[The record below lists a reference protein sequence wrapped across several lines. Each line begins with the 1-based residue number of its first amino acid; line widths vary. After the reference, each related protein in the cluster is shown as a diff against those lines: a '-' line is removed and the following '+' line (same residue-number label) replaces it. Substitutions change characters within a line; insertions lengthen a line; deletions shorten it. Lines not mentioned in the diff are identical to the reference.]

1 MLALVG
7 LGNPGIKHSNNR
19 HNVGFMAIDCI
30 VENYKLGTY
39 KTNFQSKIITK
50 TLNNIPLIL
59 LKPQTFMNLSGQSL
73 NHLVN
78 FYKLNTENII
88 VFHDDLDLQF
98 GVIKAKIGGGNSGHN
113 GLKNIDSNIGTNYK
127 RIRIGIGHPGNKN
140 LVNNHVLSDFNKT
153 ENHAITKLLNLISK
167 NIETIIKN
175 KNISETISEIFQLEE
190 KKQ

>member
-7 LGNPGIKHSNNR
+7 LGNPGKKHNNNR

-30 VENYKLGTY
+30 IENYKLGAY
-39 KTNFQSKIITK
+39 KTKFQSKIITK
-50 TLNNIPLIL
+50 TLNNTPLIL

-73 NHLVN
+73 NHLVK
-78 FYKLNTENII
+78 FYKLNIENII

-98 GVIKAKIGGGNSGHN
+98 GVIKAKIGGSNGGHN
-113 GLKNIDSNIGTNYK
+113 GLSNIDSNIGTNYK

-140 LVNNHVLSDFNKT
+140 LVNNHVLSDFTKT
-153 ENHAITKLLNLISK
+153 ENNIIKQLLNLISE

-175 KNISETISEIFQLEE
+175 KNISETISEIFKTEE